1 MKERGKEHL
10 RKSKEHSV
18 LEPEVDFKK
27 TRGSEVLNAWYMTK
41 DSKGQE
47 DLDIR
52 HELLEKKKVA
62 LEKKEGKV
70 HELNIQRKQEKMW
83 RWEESPDKLIQC

>member
-1 MKERGKEHL
+1 
-10 RKSKEHSV
+10 
-18 LEPEVDFKK
+18 
-27 TRGSEVLNAWYMTK
+27 MTK
-41 DSKGQE
+41 DLKGQE

-70 HELNIQRKQEKMW
+70 HELNIERKQEKMW
-83 RWEESPDKLIQC
+83 RWEESPDKLIHC